1 MADDPER
8 VDPRVL
14 ARLVARGLFVASL
27 GVISADPGSATLL
40 WSVRL
45 LALALVIGL
54 VVDAEVTRRRR
65 PRGAD
70 PHPVRRRAVAFGFLV
85 LLGLAAFYH
94 GRTLGYVFAAL
105 ACTIALGAWVLRKP
119 ASGEDGDDTSPQART
134 G

>member
-8 VDPRVL
+8 LDPRVL
-14 ARLVARGLFVASL
+14 ARLVARGLLVASL
-27 GVISADPGSATLL
+27 GVISTDPGSATLL

-45 LALALVIGL
+45 LTLALVIGL

-85 LLGLAAFYH
+85 LIGLAAFYH
-94 GRTLGYVFAAL
+94 GRTLGYVFGGLAL
-105 ACTIALGAWVLRKP
+105 AIALGAWLVMGR
-119 ASGEDGDDTSPQART
+119 QART